1 MDATLLPFDS
11 VSPAIT
17 EQIRYQRASDLAYIQ
32 GEARLQEL
40 KSGAPAN
47 EVFVDNWQ
55 PAAFYSRDSQ
65 NISAQILNQAFTL
78 PNAES
83 TQYAGFTADNGNYVV
98 VAVSDVQQGAIDD
111 IEPEVRD
118 GLVSN
123 LTRLNGSAEMAA
135 FLSALRSEAKIK
147 IYESRV
153 TSADEE

>member
-1 MDATLLPFDS
+1 M
-11 VSPAIT
+11 
-17 EQIRYQRASDLAYIQ
+17 
-32 GEARLQEL
+32 
-40 KSGAPAN
+40 
-47 EVFVDNWQ
+47 
-55 PAAFYSRDSQ
+55 
-65 NISAQILNQAFTL
+65 
-78 PNAES
+78 
-83 TQYAGFTADNGNYVV
+83 

-123 LTRLNGSAEMAA
+123 LTRLNSSAEMAA